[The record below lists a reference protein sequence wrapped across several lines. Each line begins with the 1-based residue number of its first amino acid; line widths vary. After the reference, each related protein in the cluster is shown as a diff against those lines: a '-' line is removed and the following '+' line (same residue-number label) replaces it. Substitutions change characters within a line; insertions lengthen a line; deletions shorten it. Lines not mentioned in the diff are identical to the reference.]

1 MFPCFLLT
9 VLRASGAG
17 YCEDKNSPDPV
28 GALTNLCSQVWS
40 STLILAETP
49 LGHCENSCTILGA
62 VWLKRLLRRWKG
74 MEKQL
79 VREPVKLCTHL
90 ARLLWHNRSV
100 LWLAVILLLFFVT
113 GHAQAPNPPDYSLL
127 FNKTDVMI
135 PARDGVKLHTEIYSP
150 KNASGP
156 LPIIL
161 SRTPYGLSDDAKGYS
176 RSLVR
181 FADMIPD
188 DYIFVLQDIRGRYG
202 SEGQFVM
209 QRPIRDP
216 KDPKAIDEGTDTYDT
231 IEWLV
236 KNVPGNNG
244 RVGMMGISYGGW
256 LTVMGMLE
264 PHPALKAV
272 SEQASPADMFLGD
285 DFHHNGAFRL
295 SYGFEYS
302 TMMETGK
309 TNFKFDFDFFDTY
322 EWYLRLGALS
332 NANAKYT
339 HGTLPTWNDFVA
351 HPNYDEFWKKEAMAY
366 ILKKP
371 TVPNLNVAGWWDQ
384 EDFYGPMKIYE
395 ILEKNDPN
403 HLNYLVAGP
412 WNHGGWALGPGNSLG
427 AIPFGSD
434 TGAYFRQKIEA
445 AWFAYWLKDKGSLPL
460 QEALLFQTGSDKW
473 TKFDAWPPKDAVARE
488 LYFREDGKLSFDAP
502 SSSSTD
508 AFDSYVSD
516 PEHPVP
522 YRHRPIDMT
531 YPTDHRGGWPTWL
544 VEDQRFVDNRPD
556 VLTWQT
562 DELKDDITLAG
573 QVTAKLFASTT
584 GSDSDWVVKLIDVYP
599 ESYPQDW
606 KLSGYELKIA
616 DEVFR
621 GRFRNSFEKPEP
633 ITPNAVTP
641 FTIDLHTANHVFKK
655 GHRIMVQVQST
666 WFPIIDRN
674 PQKFVPNIFEA
685 KESDCQK
692 ATQHIYRSKESPSG
706 VVLSIVPN
714 GSPD

>member
-1 MFPCFLLT
+1 MGF
-9 VLRASGAG
+9 
-17 YCEDKNSPDPV
+17 
-28 GALTNLCSQVWS
+28 
-40 STLILAETP
+40 
-49 LGHCENSCTILGA
+49 
-62 VWLKRLLRRWKG
+62 
-74 MEKQL
+74 
-79 VREPVKLCTHL
+79 
-90 ARLLWHNRSV
+90 ARLLWQNRV
-100 LWLAVILLLFFVT
+100 VFWLMAILLLFLLT
-113 GHAQAPNPPDYSLL
+113 GRAQAPTPPDYSLL

-135 PARDGVKLHTEIYSP
+135 AARDGVKLHTEIYTP
-150 KNASGP
+150 KNAAEP
-156 LPIIL
+156 LPIL
-161 SRTPYGLSDDAKGYS
+161 LDRTPYGLNDDDKGFS

-181 FADMIPD
+181 FADLIPD
-188 DYIFVLQDIRGRYG
+188 NYIIVLQDIRGRYG

-209 QRPIRDP
+209 QHPVRDP

-231 IEWLV
+231 IDWLV
-236 KNVPGNNG
+236 KNVPSNNG
-244 RVGMMGISYGGW
+244 RVGMFGISYGGW

-309 TNFKFDFDFFDTY
+309 TNFKFDFDLFDTY

-332 NANAKYT
+332 NANAKYI

-351 HPNYDEFWKKEAMAY
+351 HPNYDDFWKKEAMPY

-384 EDFYGPMKIYE
+384 EDFYGPVKIYE
-395 ILEKNDPN
+395 LLEKNDPN

-412 WNHGGWALGPGNSLG
+412 WNHGGWAVGPGNSLG
-427 AIPFGSD
+427 PIPFGSD

-445 AWFAYWLKDKGSLPL
+445 TWFAYWLKDKGSLPL
-460 QEALLFQTGSDKW
+460 KEALLFQTGSDKW
-473 TKFDAWPPKDAVARE
+473 TKFDAWPPKEATARE
-488 LYFREDGKLSFDAP
+488 LYFHEDGKLSFDSPQA
-502 SSSSTD
+502 SGAQ

-516 PEHPVP
+516 PAHPVP

-562 DELKDDITLAG
+562 DTLTDDVTLAG

-584 GSDSDWVVKLIDVYP
+584 GSDSDWIVKLIDVYP

-606 KLSGYELKIA
+606 KLSGYELMIA

-633 ITPNAVTP
+633 ITSNAVTP

-685 KESDCQK
+685 KESDYQK
-692 ATQHIYRSKESPSG
+692 ATQHIYRTKESPSG
-706 VVLSIVPN
+706 VVLSIVPSAAAN
-714 GSPD
+714 